1 MYSVWIGYGIVS
13 LNAWL
18 WSTIFHSRD
27 VDLTEKMDYFS
38 AFSIVTY
45 SLVSWPDHETS

>member
-1 MYSVWIGYGIVS
+1 MVVQVN

-27 VDLTEKMDYFS
+27 FPLTEKLDYFS
-38 AFSIVTY
+38 AGALIVAG
-45 SLVSWPDHETS
+45 LVVQFVR